1 MPLNQAG
8 CRIASNSISLP
19 DGCAGRTCLQVPAV
33 GRVCFWLLRS
43 RVPETLAHLQLKRL
57 AAATLLRWGCQ
68 AAATEVLCPIS
79 RYRVDAAGWLDAEP
93 HSATHNHLAGWTG
106 GQSRADEPESGH
118 SEHVSQ
124 TPNSSVLR
132 ATTHPPPAA
141 EPAGDRRATPL
152 PPRTRCEPRT
162 VIIECKQSRADFLR
176 DRDNL
181 EALLK
186 ARDELEGR
194 RTRFADRVRELEPHL
209 QSTHGVLFA
218 EMGEWNLAASTNPTY
233 RRILRELEKIDE
245 RLHGGTKF
253 HRLARYRLADRLYL
267 LAPAGVVGRREV
279 PPGWG
284 LIECP
289 RQWSKFRRASLVAL
303 SEVEVHVAAEA
314 PRHVSPARRKE
325 RLLRNI
331 AVALTRGAVRTSME
345 ASAAPPRPRQAAAPT
360 TRPPGPESPLDLFQR

>member
-1 MPLNQAG
+1 M
-8 CRIASNSISLP
+8 
-19 DGCAGRTCLQVPAV
+19 T
-33 GRVCFWLLRS
+33 
-43 RVPETLAHLQLKRL
+43 ETVAHLQLKRL

-93 HSATHNHLAGWTG
+93 HSAGHNHLAGWVVGAAGTEETG
-106 GQSRADEPESGH
+106 PLERLTGAGSEDSGSNGESKVNGGPEAGPAGA
-118 SEHVSQ
+118 Q
-124 TPNSSVLR
+124 RGT
-132 ATTHPPPAA
+132 PAA
-141 EPAGDRRATPL
+141 ALG
-152 PPRTRCEPRT
+152 PRLRCEPRT

-176 DRDNL
+176 DRENL
-181 EALLK
+181 EDVLK
-186 ARDELEGR
+186 AREELEAR
-194 RTRFADRVRELEPHL
+194 RARFAERVRELEPHL

-253 HRLARYRLADRLYL
+253 HRLARYRLADRLYV
-267 LAPAGVVGRREV
+267 LAPGGVVGRREV

-289 RQWSKFRRASLVAL
+289 KQWTKYRRASLVDL
-303 SEVEVHVAAEA
+303 SEVGVHIAAEA

-331 AVALTRGAVRTSME
+331 AVALTRGAVRDSVRACAATVGRLKQ
-345 ASAAPPRPRQAAAPT
+345 ASAAAPEH
-360 TRPPGPESPLDLFQR
+360 RGEPESPPGLFQG